1 MDSLAIVV
9 GLGNPGQTYR
19 GTRHNVGFWVLDR
32 LAERSGVVFRAEG
45 ELRKYAWVARTRL
58 AGKDVVLA
66 KPRTYMNRSGRGV
79 AALCRLYSTEP
90 QDLLIV
96 HDDADLEIGR
106 LRIRKGGGAGGHNGV
121 RSLIEVLG
129 ESDFTRIRVGVRGP
143 ERNEEDL
150 ADYVLSGFTEEDRPI
165 AEETCDL
172 AADAVEFLLRQGLAE
187 TMNRYNGMRVA
198 GSSSTRRSNGRS
210 SVE

>member
-9 GLGNPGQTYR
+9 GLGNPGENYR

-32 LAERSGVVFRAEG
+32 LAERSGAAFRADG
-45 ELRKYAWVARTRL
+45 ELRRYAWFAETRL
-58 AGKDVVLA
+58 AGTDVLLA
-66 KPRTYMNRSGRGV
+66 KPRTYMNRSGRAV

-90 QDLLIV
+90 EELLIV
-96 HDDADLEIGR
+96 HDDADLEVGR

-129 ESDFTRIRVGVRGP
+129 VSEFTRFRVGVRGP
-143 ERNEEDL
+143 DRDEEEL
-150 ADYVLSGFTEEDRPI
+150 ADYVLSNFNDEDRPV
-165 AEETCDL
+165 AEEVCDL
-172 AADAVEFLLRQGLAE
+172 AADAIEYLLEQGLTA

-198 GSSSTRRSNGRS
+198 ESNSTGTSEG
-210 SVE
+210 